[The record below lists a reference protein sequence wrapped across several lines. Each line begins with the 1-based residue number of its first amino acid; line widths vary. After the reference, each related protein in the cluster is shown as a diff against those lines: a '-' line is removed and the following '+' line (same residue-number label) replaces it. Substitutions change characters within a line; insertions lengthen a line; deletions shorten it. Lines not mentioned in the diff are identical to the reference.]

1 LPVANCVYDIN
12 AGHRTA
18 RRHKGLEPQ
27 HWLSHPCHGPIILL
41 NPLAER
47 PARMDPDGCAV
58 APADRY
64 EGQGA
69 VAAGVATHE
78 LRMNAVK
85 AKDAREQTGV
95 QGNRPKL

>member
-1 LPVANCVYDIN
+1 
-12 AGHRTA
+12 
-18 RRHKGLEPQ
+18 
-27 HWLSHPCHGPIILL
+27 
-41 NPLAER
+41 
-47 PARMDPDGCAV
+47 MDPDGCAV